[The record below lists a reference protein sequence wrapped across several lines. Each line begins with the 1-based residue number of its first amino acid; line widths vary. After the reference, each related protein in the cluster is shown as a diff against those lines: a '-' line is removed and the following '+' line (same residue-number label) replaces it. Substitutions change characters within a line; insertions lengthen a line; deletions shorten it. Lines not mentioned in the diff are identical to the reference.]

1 MKEDT
6 MDSACDRINAA
17 ALLLAAPDA
26 RQPALAC
33 GDQHIG
39 DGDLRSAVALA
50 AAAWLDCEVQPGE
63 LVLMPALQDIE
74 HAVAFLG
81 AVWAGAVPMPVASPA
96 QHLARHRDL
105 RVRFVLDLTREG
117 HAQRWRDQVM
127 TLAEWRMY
135 VGLSRAARPVL
146 LPPNA
151 AACWSEARR
160 DGGGARLLA
169 HRFALT
175 PSHRVALTRSSCADR
190 AARTCVPVTGALGM
204 LRVLRAG
211 GTALLGSRAAR
222 CVGAAALA
230 SEEEVLP

>member
-26 RQPALAC
+26 GQPALAC
-33 GDQHIG
+33 GDRHIG
-39 DGDLRSAVALA
+39 DGELRSAVALA
-50 AAAWLDCEVQPGE
+50 AAAWLDCQVQPGE

-135 VGLSRAARPVL
+135 LGLSRAARPVL
-146 LPPNA
+146 LPPDA

-160 DGGGARLLA
+160 DGHGARLLA
-169 HRFALT
+169 HRF
-175 PSHRVALTRSSCADR
+175 ALTRSSCADR
-190 AARTCVPVTGALGM
+190 AARACVPVTGALGM

-222 CVGAAALA
+222 CVGAAARA